1 MSIGETTASM
11 IDRSLSLIPANLRYE
26 VIANETV
33 YNPKFYRGKLG
44 PIQAFPNFAK
54 ETISNTIQQLSSDR
68 RKEALFKHGISY
80 KSGMDVT
87 KFIDR
92 AVNNPK
98 SLTRWDANNLLSQ
111 IMHNKYINEQFG
123 TESEMINKALTG
135 QVSTVSQK
143 ELLKSVHSK
152 YHPLVKK
159 GLDVWRTNPST
170 IYRLHDFLEY
180 TQLYAPYSN
189 PLNSMITNAARQNIN
204 FNSVDDIHKYI
215 DDEAKRLKWSKNKVK
230 ELKSFT
236 RGAVYNKNNKL
247 MGFAAHGGRK
257 PLLLTGG
264 VNNQFSVGDIKI
276 GTRTFKGVTDAYD
289 LMGLT
294 GGTMQKPITIAFKVD
309 DLKPGSGRNI
319 PIRTDR
325 STAFGYAMDFDN
337 KRNLYLSKNIKSD
350 AIKYNRNQSKYLPDV
365 IKALARLGIKKENAL
380 PMARGLFGLT
390 RGAMTYLP
398 LLYAANE
405 AKKLLEKKRPVN

>member
-1 MSIGETTASM
+1 MSITEAIGTM
-11 IDRSLSLIPANLRYE
+11 LDRSLSNIPANLRYA
-26 VIANETV
+26 VITNEPV
-33 YNPKFYRGKLG
+33 YNPNFYKGTFG
-44 PIQAFPNFAK
+44 PIQALPNFTK
-54 ETISNTIQQLSSDR
+54 KTIVNTIQQLSSDR

-80 KSGMDVT
+80 KSGMDAT

-123 TESEMINKALTG
+123 TESQMINKALTG

-143 ELLKSVHSK
+143 ELLKSVHPK

-170 IYRLHDFLEY
+170 IYKLHDFLEY
-180 TQLYAPYSN
+180 TQLYAPYSH

-204 FNSVDDIHKYI
+204 FNSVEDIHKYI
-215 DDEAKRLKWSKNKVK
+215 DSEAKRLKWSKNKVK

-247 MGFAAHGGRK
+247 MGFATHGGRK

-264 VNNQFSVGDIKI
+264 VNNQFSVGNIKI

-294 GGTMQKPITIAFKVD
+294 GGTMQKPITIALRVD
-309 DLKPGSGRNI
+309 ELKPGIGRNI

-325 STAFGYAMDFDN
+325 SAPFGYAFDN
-337 KRNLYLSKNIKSD
+337 KRKIYLPENIKSN
-350 AIKYNRNQSKYLPDV
+350 AIKYNRNQAKYLPDV
-365 IKALARLGIKKENAL
+365 IKSLGRLGIKKENAL
-380 PMARGLFGLT
+380 VMAKGLFGLT

>member
-1 MSIGETTASM
+1 
-11 IDRSLSLIPANLRYE
+11 
-26 VIANETV
+26 
-33 YNPKFYRGKLG
+33 
-44 PIQAFPNFAK
+44 
-54 ETISNTIQQLSSDR
+54 
-68 RKEALFKHGISY
+68 
-80 KSGMDVT
+80 
-87 KFIDR
+87 
-92 AVNNPK
+92 
-98 SLTRWDANNLLSQ
+98 
-111 IMHNKYINEQFG
+111 MHNKYINEQFG

-143 ELLKSVHSK
+143 ELLKSVHPK

-180 TQLYAPYSN
+180 TQLYAPYSH

-247 MGFAAHGGRK
+247 MGFATHGGRK

-276 GTRTFKGVTDAYD
+276 GTSIAS
-289 LMGLT
+289 LEI
-294 GGTMQKPITIAFKVD
+294 ITKMALYYFHE
-309 DLKPGSGRNI
+309 RAWYNI
-319 PIRTDR
+319 NFGINNR
-325 STAFGYAMDFDN
+325 SNFRKNGKKFNKARFHNKQGA
-337 KRNLYLSKNIKSD
+337 KRN
-350 AIKYNRNQSKYLPDV
+350 
-365 IKALARLGIKKENAL
+365 
-380 PMARGLFGLT
+380 
-390 RGAMTYLP
+390 
-398 LLYAANE
+398 
-405 AKKLLEKKRPVN
+405 

>member
-1 MSIGETTASM
+1 MSINEAIVTM
-11 IDRSLSLIPANLRYE
+11 LDKSLSTIPANLRYA
-26 VIANETV
+26 VIANEPV
-33 YNPKFYRGKLG
+33 YNPNFYKGTFG
-44 PIQAFPNFAK
+44 PIQALPDFTK
-54 ETISNTIQQLSSDR
+54 QTIANTVQQLSSAR

-80 KSGMDVT
+80 KSGMDAT

-98 SLTRWDANNLLSQ
+98 SLTRLDANNVLSQ
-111 IMHNKYINEQFG
+111 LMHNKYISEQFG
-123 TESEMINKALTG
+123 TESQMINKALTG
-135 QVSTVSQK
+135 QVSTPSQK
-143 ELLKSVHSK
+143 ELLKSVHPK
-152 YHPLVKK
+152 YHLLVKK

-180 TQLYAPYSN
+180 TQLYAPYSH
-189 PLNSMITNAARQNIN
+189 PLNAMITNAARQNIN

-215 DDEAKRLKWSKNKVK
+215 DSEAKRLKWSKNKVT

-236 RGAVYNKNNKL
+236 RGAIYNKNNKL
-247 MGFAAHGGRK
+247 MGFSAHGGRK

-289 LMGLT
+289 LFGLT
-294 GGTMQKPITIAFKVD
+294 GGQGPDKPITVAFRVD
-309 DLKPGSGRNI
+309 ELKPNITGRNI

-325 STAFGYAMDFDN
+325 SGPFGYAFDN
-337 KRNLYLSKNIKSD
+337 KRNLYLPENIKSK
-350 AIKYNRNQSKYLPDV
+350 AIKYNRNQNKYLPDV
-365 IKALARLGIKKENAL
+365 IKSLGRLGIKKENAL
-380 PMARGLFGLT
+380 VMARGLFGLT